1 VSKWVDT
8 KSVVMNSSVVGKL
21 TVSTCSFVMGGL
33 ANLSN

>member
-1 VSKWVDT
+1 MCKLVDT
-8 KSVVMNSSVVGKL
+8 KSALMNGTVVGKL